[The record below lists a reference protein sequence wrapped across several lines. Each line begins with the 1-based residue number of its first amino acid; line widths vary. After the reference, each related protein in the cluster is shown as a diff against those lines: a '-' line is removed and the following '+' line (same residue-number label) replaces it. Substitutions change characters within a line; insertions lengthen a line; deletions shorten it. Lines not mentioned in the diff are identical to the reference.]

1 MQWEQLSLD
10 GLGFLQSWGTCP
22 RMCSGKICTLI
33 RHLNVTGKL
42 WELDQ
47 PLERNTIYICLTKLF
62 FTVLCTLKSCSLHIQ
77 EKINISKWEW
87 ASDVMNY
94 LHMAPENTASKFSPF
109 TWTSYSQSSCSNQRD
124 LRKHGS
130 DQVAFLLKIFAS
142 HKLKLV
148 QMAIKTPRNQD
159 S

>member
-94 LHMAPENTASKFSPF
+94 LHMAPENTASKLTQTWSCYAAMFSKKQAF
-109 TWTSYSQSSCSNQRD
+109 WLGTWFWHSLIEWTPPPDMLLMVVSCIPTACN
-124 LRKHGS
+124 
-130 DQVAFLLKIFAS
+130 
-142 HKLKLV
+142 
-148 QMAIKTPRNQD
+148 
-159 S
+159 